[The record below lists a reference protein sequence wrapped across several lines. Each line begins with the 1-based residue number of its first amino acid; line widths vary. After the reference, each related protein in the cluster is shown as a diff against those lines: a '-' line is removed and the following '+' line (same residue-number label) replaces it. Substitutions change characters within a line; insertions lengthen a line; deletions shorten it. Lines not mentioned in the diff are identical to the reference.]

1 MTKNSGLH
9 DFAFD
14 RVFGER
20 SGQPQVYEAAA
31 RRLVMEFLNGTSAS
45 IICCL
50 IPSSKNP
57 IHILQLWDLSKR
69 NPFCSAVSTVYIQ
82 GMMVSPAKW
91 PMQKN

>member
-1 MTKNSGLH
+1 MATDSRRPRYPKVLAVTKNSGLH

-20 SGQPQVYEAAA
+20 SSQPQVYEAAA

-50 IPSSKNP
+50 VHLYPKNP
-57 IHILQLWDLSKR
+57 K
-69 NPFCSAVSTVYIQ
+69 F
-82 GMMVSPAKW
+82 
-91 PMQKN
+91 QKSNSHQFTFGSFGI